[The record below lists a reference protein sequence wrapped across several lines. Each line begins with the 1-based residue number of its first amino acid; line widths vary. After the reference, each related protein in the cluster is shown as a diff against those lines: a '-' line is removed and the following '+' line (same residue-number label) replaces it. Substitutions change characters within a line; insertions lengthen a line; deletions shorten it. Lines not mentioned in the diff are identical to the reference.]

1 MKGQDLSLELPITLN
16 DVLSGSEKTISLGR
30 GGEKV
35 SVKIPAG
42 IETGKKLRVAGKGG
56 VSPSGGSRGDLYLL
70 IKVKHHSLFE
80 REGSNLTVKKQIP
93 FSAAVLGTTLSVPTL
108 EGKSMKVKVPP
119 GFQSNG
125 KLRLKRLGL
134 PDGPKAPR
142 GDLFVKI
149 SIEVPRSVTLGQEKI
164 IQDLAES
171 GL

>member
-1 MKGQDLSLELPITLN
+1 MSLELPITLN

-56 VSPSGGSRGDLYLL
+56 ISSSGGARGDLYLL
-70 IKVKHHSLFE
+70 ITVKHHSVFE
-80 REGSNLTVKKQIP
+80 RDGSNLIVDKKIP
-93 FSAAVLGTTLSVPTL
+93 FSAAVLGTKISVPTL
-108 EGKSMKVKVPP
+108 DGKNMNVKVPP

-125 KLRLKRLGL
+125 KLRLKGLGM
-134 PDGPKAPR
+134 PNGPKGPR
-142 GDLFVKI
+142 GDLFVRI
-149 SIEVPRSVTLGQEKI
+149 SIEVPRQVTTGQEKI
-164 IQDLAES
+164 IQDLAEA